1 MALFVDTHSHIY
13 DEAFAQDREAALE
26 RCVAAGVTRLVLPGI
41 NAASHGA
48 LCDCA
53 DAHPEMMFPCIGLHP
68 TEIGE
73 NWEEEMAFLKAH
85 LHERKFYA
93 IGEIGLDE
101 YWSTEFLD
109 LQKRLF
115 AEQIEIAAKEELP
128 IIIHSR
134 EATEDIF
141 RVLEETKGVPVRGVF
156 HAYSGSYETYK
167 RCLRYGD
174 FKFGIGGVLTY
185 KKAGIAEV
193 VTRMSPD
200 DWVLETDCPW
210 LTPVPHR
217 GERNES
223 SYVPLVARKLSD
235 LTGIPLETIAERTTA
250 NAEKLF
256 GLNTL
261 RK

>member
-13 DEAFAQDREAALE
+13 DEAFDADREAVLG
-26 RCVAAGVTRLVLPGI
+26 RCDEAGVTALVMPAI
-41 NAASHGA
+41 SAASYA
-48 LCDCA
+48 SMCRCA
-53 DAHPEMMFPCIGLHP
+53 DAHPQMLFPCIGLHP
-68 TEIGE
+68 TEIGPS
-73 NWEEEMAFLKAH
+73 WEEETAFVRSH

-93 IGEIGLDE
+93 VGEIGLDE
-101 YWSTEFLD
+101 YWSTEYLD

-115 AEQIEIAAKEELP
+115 AEQIEIAAKEDLP

-141 RVLEETKGVPVRGVF
+141 KVLEDTRGIPVRGVF
-156 HAYSGSYETYK
+156 HAYSGSYETYR

-185 KKAGIAEV
+185 KNAGIAEV

-200 DWVLETDCPW
+200 DWILETDCPW

-223 SYVPLVARKLSD
+223 SYVPIVAEKLSF
-235 LTGIPLETIAERTTA
+235 LTGLPVDEIARRTSATA
-250 NAEKLF
+250 NQLF
-256 GLNTL
+256 GLNTAP
-261 RK
+261 R